1 MYPKVFC
8 KSLKFGQELGEKLS
22 FFQKLMTSVPCQ
34 GDQVIKSST
43 NLGEVGPGHID
54 GVMGHEMI
62 PHLHLAD
69 LADLAD
75 LALASPKLRSP
86 TAGHGI
92 P

>member
-1 MYPKVFC
+1 
-8 KSLKFGQELGEKLS
+8 
-22 FFQKLMTSVPCQ
+22 
-34 GDQVIKSST
+34 
-43 NLGEVGPGHID
+43 
-54 GVMGHEMI
+54 MGHEMI

-75 LALASPKLRSP
+75 LALAGPKLRSP